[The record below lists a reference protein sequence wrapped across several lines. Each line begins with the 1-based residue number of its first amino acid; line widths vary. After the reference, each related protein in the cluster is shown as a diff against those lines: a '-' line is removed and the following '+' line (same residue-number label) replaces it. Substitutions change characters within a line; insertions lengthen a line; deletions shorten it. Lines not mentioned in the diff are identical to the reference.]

1 MKKKKSILHK
11 INRAMN
17 HHKEEQTSQNQ
28 DNEKYLTE
36 ESVDETPCASDN
48 KQAEPSLEEQ
58 YAALNDNYLRLF
70 SEFDNYRKRSL
81 KERVDLIKTASESVV
96 LSLLPVL
103 DDFERALQMTD
114 KDQNPHGEG
123 MELIYNKLKNILC
136 QAGLR
141 EMDTNGVVFDPDLH
155 EAIAQIPVEDDRKG
169 KVIEQVQKG
178 YYLHDK
184 LIRFAKVVVGAMA

>member
-1 MKKKKSILHK
+1 
-11 INRAMN
+11 MN